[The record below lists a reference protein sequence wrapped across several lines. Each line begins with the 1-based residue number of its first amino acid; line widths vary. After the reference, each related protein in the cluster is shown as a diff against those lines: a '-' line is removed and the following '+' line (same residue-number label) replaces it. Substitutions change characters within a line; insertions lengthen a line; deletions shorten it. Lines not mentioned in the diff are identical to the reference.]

1 MAEKKTKRNQDRNKV
16 LRHRVLTTDAEIERA
31 IERAKRLR
39 EEPLVSEVEYKPGPG
54 LDLFI
59 LKLTDGRRRVLPRE
73 ELQGLQSGTRE
84 QLARVEI
91 VGGGTGLHWPELDAD
106 LYVPAALRGI
116 YGNKLWM
123 AKIGKRGGLARTD
136 AKKQA
141 ARVNGK
147 LGGRP
152 ERKANAVSQ
161 TKSRQLFAD
170 G

>member
-1 MAEKKTKRNQDRNKV
+1 MRNKIV
-16 LRHRVLTTDAEIERA
+16 RHKVLTTDAEIDRA

-39 EEPLVSEVEYKPGPG
+39 AEPLVAEIEYRPGTG

-84 QLARVEI
+84 QFARVEI
-91 VGGGTGLHWPELDAD
+91 VGGGTGLHWPDLDAD
-106 LYVPAALRGI
+106 LYVPALLRGI

-123 AKIGKRGGLARTD
+123 AKIGRRGGLTTGP
-136 AKKQA
+136 AKKKA
-141 ARVNGK
+141 ARANGR

-152 ERKANAVSQ
+152 RRKEVAAG
-161 TKSRQLFAD
+161 D
-170 G
+170 